1 MPLNLRKISG
11 LVRWSILA
19 LLVLALAATASAQEP
34 LASWREPLRG
44 RILSFADQASDP
56 ASPGFVPPAARVAA
70 FDLDGTLITERPNF
84 FVLEVARARL
94 KAICPAFG
102 RQGPKEA
109 ALCQAV
115 AGEKDRRWVRKH
127 LDQVLSL
134 PFQGMSFAQYREL
147 VAQVWNQ
154 GIHPKYKRPFKD
166 TVYKPMRELVAH
178 LKSKGFTV
186 YINSGADELSLMAI
200 CADLGVEP
208 ARCIGT
214 RYQAEPRERNG
225 RVVLVRTGELD
236 LKFLNLGA
244 NKAVNMY
251 FKAGRAPVLAAGN
264 STGDS
269 WLLRMAGSN
278 PRPHMVLVVNHDD
291 PKEAL
296 YSRPEL
302 LALAKERGWPV
313 VSMRGDWLSLFE

>member
-1 MPLNLRKISG
+1 MRVKALLRCS
-11 LVRWSILA
+11 LPF
-19 LLVLALAATASAQEP
+19 LLVLALASAAQAAEP

-44 RILSFADQASDP
+44 QILAYAAQAVDP
-56 ASPGFVPPAARVAA
+56 ASPGFVPAPERVAA

-84 FVLEVARARL
+84 FVLEVALKRL
-94 KAICPAFG
+94 RDICPAFG
-102 RQGPKEA
+102 KQGPKEA
-109 ALCQAV
+109 ELCLAV
-115 AGEKDRRWVRKH
+115 AGKKDRRWVRKN

-134 PFQGMSFAQYREL
+134 PFKGMSFAQYREL
-147 VAQVWNQ
+147 VSQVWNQ
-154 GIHPKYKRPFKD
+154 GMHPKHKRPFKD
-166 TVYKPMRELVAH
+166 TVFKPMRELVAH

-208 ARCIGT
+208 TRCIGT
-214 RYQAEPRERNG
+214 RYQAEPREQGG
-225 RVVLVRTGELD
+225 RVELVRTGLLD
-236 LKFLNLGA
+236 LKFLNLGV

-264 STGDS
+264 SSGDS
-269 WLLRMAGSN
+269 WLLKMAGDN

-291 PKEAL
+291 PKEAV

-302 LALAKERGWPV
+302 LALAKERGWRV